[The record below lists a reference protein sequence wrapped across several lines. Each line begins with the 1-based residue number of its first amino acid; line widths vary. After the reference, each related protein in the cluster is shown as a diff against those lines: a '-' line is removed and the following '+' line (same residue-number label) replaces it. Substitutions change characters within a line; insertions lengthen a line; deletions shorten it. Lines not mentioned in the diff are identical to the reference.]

1 MLGQSFAL
9 SDIPKIAI
17 LSFLEILLSAD
28 NAIVLG
34 LLVSKLADEARK
46 KALYIGVVSA
56 IFLRAICLLAI
67 SVLIQYH
74 WVQIL
79 GAVYLI
85 YLSLRYFKAKKHKD
99 ASLPQATPNF
109 WKTVLLIE
117 LFDLAFA
124 MDSMIAG
131 VAFINGSS
139 AVVSVHPKL
148 WIVYL
153 GGLIGLLSIRYA
165 AKLFAAWL
173 HRFKRLEMSAHI
185 MIGWIG
191 LKLGYSAIPQA
202 PNLNLIFWAG
212 LLLFFA
218 LGFMRKR

>member
-1 MLGQSFAL
+1 MLDQSFAL
-9 SDIPKIAI
+9 SDIPKIVI

-34 LLVSKLADEARK
+34 LLVSKLTEKARK

-56 IFLRAICLLAI
+56 LVLRAICLLAI

-74 WVQIL
+74 WIQIL

-85 YLSLRYFKAKKHKD
+85 YLSLRYFKTKRSKD
-99 ASLPQATPNF
+99 ASFPHATPNF

-139 AVVSVHPKL
+139 SAVNVHPKL

-153 GGLIGLLSIRYA
+153 GGIIGLLSVRYA

-173 HRFKRLEMSAHI
+173 HHFKRLETSAHL

-191 LKLGYSAIPQA
+191 LKLGYSAIPHA
-202 PNLNLIFWAG
+202 PNINLVFWSG
-212 LLLFFA
+212 LLLLFA
-218 LGFMRKR
+218 MGFTRKR

>member
-1 MLGQSFAL
+1 MLSQSFFL
-9 SDIPKIAI
+9 SDLPKVAI

-34 LLVSKLADEARK
+34 LLVSKLNEEARK

-56 IFLRAICLLAI
+56 FVLRAICLLGI

-85 YLSLRYFKAKKHKD
+85 YLSARYFKAKKRKNG
-99 ASLPQATPNF
+99 SLPQATSNF

-139 AVVSVHPKL
+139 HDADIHPKL

-153 GGLIGLLSIRYA
+153 GGIIGLLSIRYA
-165 AKLFAAWL
+165 AKLFAIWL
-173 HRFKRLEMSAHI
+173 HHYSRLETAAHL

-191 LKLGYSAIPQA
+191 LKLGYSAIPHA
-202 PNLNLIFWAG
+202 PDYNLVFWAV
-212 LLLFFA
+212 LALLFA
-218 LGFMRKR
+218 AGFTRKR